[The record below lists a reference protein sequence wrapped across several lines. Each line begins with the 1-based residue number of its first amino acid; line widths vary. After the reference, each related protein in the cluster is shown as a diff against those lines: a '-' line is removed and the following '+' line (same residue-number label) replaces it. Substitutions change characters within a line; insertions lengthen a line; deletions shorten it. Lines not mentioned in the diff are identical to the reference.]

1 VPISVA
7 LGPLLSVWRR
17 LGRTS
22 PGAGMTFSKR
32 LASLFI
38 PYVVAQL
45 IGAIVAALLL
55 YAIAKGHPGFDL
67 AGGFATN
74 GYGDDR
80 RSMRHMKFLQ
90 AEARWWIS
98 PLVI

>member
-1 VPISVA
+1 
-7 LGPLLSVWRR
+7 
-17 LGRTS
+17 
-22 PGAGMTFSKR
+22 MTFSKR